1 VKPDRLAATRMVDV
15 MATDVPVDGPR
26 LDGVD
31 VTDEA
36 TAAAI
41 ARALGE
47 ELRRVRE
54 ARGWSRARFVKG
66 LPSEIGDRTLLAYE
80 HGSRQMTV
88 LRLLEIAEGL
98 GVPASAILAQ
108 AMQRARLY
116 LQNLVLR
123 VDLRQLLEDGNVHY
137 RPLSTWA
144 RNRLNTA
151 AGGVIEVTPAGVRE
165 LAAVLGRTPQE
176 LSDYFANFTPD
187 DATEGEV
194 EPVPA

>member
-1 VKPDRLAATRMVDV
+1 
-15 MATDVPVDGPR
+15 MATDVPVSGSR
-26 LDGVD
+26 LVGVD

-36 TAAAI
+36 TGAAI

-54 ARGWSRARFVKG
+54 ARGWSRAQFVKG
-66 LPSEIGDRTLLAYE
+66 LPSQIGDRTLLSYE

-88 LRLLEIAEGL
+88 LRLLELSEGL
-98 GVPASAILAQ
+98 GVPASAIVAQ

-123 VDLRQLLEDGNVHY
+123 VDLRLLLQDNNMHY
-137 RPLSTWA
+137 RPLSSWA
-144 RNRLNTA
+144 RNRLGKA
-151 AGGVIEVTPAGVRE
+151 SGGVIEVTPSGLRE
-165 LAAVLGRTPQE
+165 LAAVLGRTPE
-176 LSDYFANFTPD
+176 EVSAYFAKFVPD